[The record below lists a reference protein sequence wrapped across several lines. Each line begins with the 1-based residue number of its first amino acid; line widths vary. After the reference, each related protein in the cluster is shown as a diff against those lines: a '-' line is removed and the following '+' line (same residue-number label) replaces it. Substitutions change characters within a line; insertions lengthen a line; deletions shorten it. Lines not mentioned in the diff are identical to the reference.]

1 MREMANVLQ
10 KYKNK
15 SVTPNADEDAEHQEL
30 SLMVGGMQ
38 NGAAT
43 LETLWQLL
51 RTLTLTRLSSI
62 MLLGIYPDKLKT

>member
-1 MREMANVLQ
+1 MANVLQ

>member
-1 MREMANVLQ
+1 MANVLQ

-51 RTLTLTRLSSI
+51 GTLTLTRLSSI